1 MRVRQN
7 LIELFSTFLELDA
20 SKVIGWATDARLRR
34 HMMNS
39 VSQLPQ
45 PEQSEDFWVFYWYKL
60 WSNAPESLGKA
71 HLSAYLQEVC
81 YWAARKTVSGIS
93 SSQYTLSDCFQMAVI
108 RVDKVLKGYK
118 PNMGFSLKNYG
129 SAIFNSE
136 LKEMLRQQNE
146 IDICTNWRLLK
157 KLTQKRLVESLQ
169 NAGQSADAIG
179 RYVLA
184 WKCYQEL
191 YAPQQASGT
200 RRLQKPDSETW
211 LQITQLYNQLRLTQ
225 LPTPGAES
233 NPEMIEKWLSSC
245 AKAVRA
251 YLYPNMTSL
260 NAPRGED
267 NAGELQDILPQLTQ
281 QSYISEI
288 IASEEQLDRQSQQA
302 QISDVLVKA
311 ITELDEEAQ
320 KIIQLYYAK
329 QLTQQQIAKELGV
342 KQYTVSRRLTKVRDT
357 LLVKLAT
364 WSQESMHIS
373 LNPSVLNYINTAL
386 EEWLQ
391 AHYNP
396 NSL

>member
-1 MRVRQN
+1 
-7 LIELFSTFLELDA
+7 
-20 SKVIGWATDARLRR
+20 
-34 HMMNS
+34 
-39 VSQLPQ
+39 
-45 PEQSEDFWVFYWYKL
+45 
-60 WSNAPESLGKA
+60 
-71 HLSAYLQEVC
+71 
-81 YWAARKTVSGIS
+81 
-93 SSQYTLSDCFQMAVI
+93 
-108 RVDKVLKGYK
+108 
-118 PNMGFSLKNYG
+118 
-129 SAIFNSE
+129 
-136 LKEMLRQQNE
+136 
-146 IDICTNWRLLK
+146 
-157 KLTQKRLVESLQ
+157 
-169 NAGQSADAIG
+169 
-179 RYVLA
+179 
-184 WKCYQEL
+184 
-191 YAPQQASGT
+191 
-200 RRLQKPDSETW
+200 
-211 LQITQLYNQLRLTQ
+211 
-225 LPTPGAES
+225 
-233 NPEMIEKWLSSC
+233 
-245 AKAVRA
+245 VRA

-396 NSL
+396 NSLQQGAVYDV